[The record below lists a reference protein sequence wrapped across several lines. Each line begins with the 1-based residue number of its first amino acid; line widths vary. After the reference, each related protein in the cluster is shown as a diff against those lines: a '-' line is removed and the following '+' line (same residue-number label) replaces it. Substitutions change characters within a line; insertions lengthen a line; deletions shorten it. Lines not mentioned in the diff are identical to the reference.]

1 MRDYR
6 RTIERK
12 PLALDLFSGCGGLT
26 TGLKKAGFRVVGA
39 VELNPL
45 AVQTYKMNHPEVH
58 VWQQNIN
65 RVVAAKLGRQIKLAT
80 GRLDLLAGCPPCQAF
95 SRMRTLNR
103 RHRVRDP
110 KQKDLLYQLLR
121 FVRVL
126 EPKAVMVENVPG
138 LATDHRWKRFVSA
151 LRRLGYDCEYKV
163 LNCADYSVPQ
173 RRRRLILLGSRT
185 GPVSFARPA
194 RRRVPIDRLLKQLGP
209 VGKSGDELHDFP
221 EKRSPRI
228 LRLIKMIPRNG
239 GSRLDLGFKKQLPCH
254 RRCDGFKDIYGRM
267 KWGEVAPTITTG
279 CFNPSKGRFLHP
291 RANRAI
297 TLREAAILQSFP
309 KRYRFDMSEGKCAVA
324 SMIGNAL
331 PPEFVRRHAL
341 MVRRHLALS
350 SQNKKETKSK
360 RAA

>member
-1 MRDYR
+1 MREYR

-103 RHRVRDP
+103 RHRVRNP

-138 LATDHRWKRFVSA
+138 S
-151 LRRLGYDCEYKV
+151 
-163 LNCADYSVPQ
+163 
-173 RRRRLILLGSRT
+173 
-185 GPVSFARPA
+185 
-194 RRRVPIDRLLKQLGP
+194 
-209 VGKSGDELHDFP
+209 
-221 EKRSPRI
+221 
-228 LRLIKMIPRNG
+228 
-239 GSRLDLGFKKQLPCH
+239 
-254 RRCDGFKDIYGRM
+254 CD
-267 KWGEVAPTITTG
+267 
-279 CFNPSKGRFLHP
+279 
-291 RANRAI
+291 
-297 TLREAAILQSFP
+297 
-309 KRYRFDMSEGKCAVA
+309 
-324 SMIGNAL
+324 
-331 PPEFVRRHAL
+331 
-341 MVRRHLALS
+341 
-350 SQNKKETKSK
+350 
-360 RAA
+360 

>member
-1 MRDYR
+1 
-6 RTIERK
+6 
-12 PLALDLFSGCGGLT
+12 
-26 TGLKKAGFRVVGA
+26 
-39 VELNPL
+39 
-45 AVQTYKMNHPEVH
+45 
-58 VWQQNIN
+58 
-65 RVVAAKLGRQIKLAT
+65 
-80 GRLDLLAGCPPCQAF
+80 
-95 SRMRTLNR
+95 
-103 RHRVRDP
+103 
-110 KQKDLLYQLLR
+110 
-121 FVRVL
+121 
-126 EPKAVMVENVPG
+126 
-138 LATDHRWKRFVSA
+138 
-151 LRRLGYDCEYKV
+151 
-163 LNCADYSVPQ
+163 
-173 RRRRLILLGSRT
+173 
-185 GPVSFARPA
+185 
-194 RRRVPIDRLLKQLGP
+194 
-209 VGKSGDELHDFP
+209 
-221 EKRSPRI
+221 
-228 LRLIKMIPRNG
+228 MIPRNG